1 MKKVT
6 NGNLNSKL
14 NPDIFRLPEKPTKS
28 FDRGGGFE
36 KSYISKKEIKINN
49 TSEVKM
55 KINKKDTCLKSGLI
69 IKKWWLRLYKQKN
82 INKISK

>member
-36 KSYISKKEIKINN
+36 KSYISKKEIKI
-49 TSEVKM
+49 
-55 KINKKDTCLKSGLI
+55 IHPKS
-69 IKKWWLRLYKQKN
+69 K
-82 INKISK
+82 